1 MILKR
6 SYFLIIVLFIVSFQ
20 NGFSQLADSNYI
32 KIGPEELQRFKG
44 GHYYNFADKNKVN
57 IEIILLGNLAGK
69 YLIPEGTKLFDFLI
83 MSGASSSNMLEDVK
97 IVRFKSD
104 SPKLQASEVLEYN
117 LDGLYGDKQDILRPV
132 SNPILKPGD
141 MVIVP
146 EVNDGRSLFYYIQT
160 TITFVSTLV
169 TFYYLIDNLIYRQQ
183 YRN

>member
-6 SYFLIIVLFIVSFQ
+6 LYLIIIALFLISFQ
-20 NGFSQLADSNYI
+20 NGFGQLPDSIYT
-32 KIGPEELQRFKG
+32 KIGPEELQQFKG
-44 GHYYNFADKNKVN
+44 GHYYNFSDKNKVN

-83 MSGASSSNMLEDVK
+83 MSGASTSYMLEDVK
-97 IVRFKSD
+97 IVRFKSA
-104 SPKLQASEVLEYN
+104 SPKLAASEVLEFN
-117 LDGLYGDKQDILRPV
+117 LDGLYGDKQDILVPLN
-132 SNPILKPGD
+132 NPSLKPGD

-146 EVNDGRSLFYYIQT
+146 EAQDSRSIFYYIQT

-183 YRN
+183 YRY